1 MNRFELNT
9 QFAIANQLSFGQGNG
24 DWPFIQIHNAHA
36 RATISLYGGQVLGF
50 HPHHATDDLMFLSE
64 RAFYEQGKAIKG
76 GAPICWPWFGADTS
90 GMNRGAHG
98 FARNQ
103 LWRVVSTR
111 ELADDGATEVV
122 LALNPSP
129 KSLELW
135 AHTFELTSTITVGKT
150 LKIALV
156 TRNTSDTPMYLTQA
170 IHTYFKVGDI
180 GQTQVL
186 GLENTQYID
195 NAVGGNRE
203 IKPQMGA
210 IDFTQEVDRIYT
222 HTPLAMRIVDAV
234 LQRSIRIQ
242 TTGSHS
248 TVVWNPWEALAKK
261 APDLNDE
268 DYQKFVCVETT
279 NAADDCVQI
288 APNASHTLSA
298 EYSITSLLPTFGD

>member
-50 HPHHATDDLMFLSE
+50 HPHHTTDDLMFLSE

-156 TRNTSDTPMYLTQA
+156 TCNTSDTPMHLTQA

-222 HTPLAMRIVDAV
+222 HTPPIMQIVDAAW
-234 LQRSIRIQ
+234 QRNIQ
-242 TTGSHS
+242 IQAIGSHS
-248 TVVWNPWEALAKK
+248 TVVWNPWVEIAKK
-261 APDLNDE
+261 SADLNDG
-268 DYQKFVCVETT
+268 DYQKFVCVETA